1 MIGTFRVFFNGK
13 DVPPDAWKRR
23 KALDILA
30 YLISQRGRGVP
41 RERLIDLYWPESDAD
56 GAHDSL
62 RVTITAIRK
71 VIGDAIKYEA
81 NTYRLTAPP
90 NAIIDVDVFD
100 THLER
105 ARQADA
111 QGDHAEARLSYQA
124 AVNLYRG
131 DFLEGMQEGGWQWRE
146 RERLRAACIEALR
159 WLANDRGAAS
169 DAAGQRLVVE
179 RLLEVA
185 PFDLTA
191 VKTRL
196 DALSSEMRVSE
207 ARRDYQEWRARYKAA
222 VGAEAPDIWHAPEMK
237 PVDMPIP
244 AST

>member
-1 MIGTFRVFFNGK
+1 
-13 DVPPDAWKRR
+13 
-23 KALDILA
+23 
-30 YLISQRGRGVP
+30 
-41 RERLIDLYWPESDAD
+41 LYWPESDAD

-169 DAAGQRLVVE
+169 DPAGQRLVVE